1 MIIYNVPFIGSKS
14 AEVNKMPVHMMKA
27 MLVPIEN
34 HDRTRSIL
42 STALAFARNFDSQ
55 ICGFA
60 LSPATTPFLAAD
72 VIGASVIY
80 EPLADYNEESATQAR
95 GLFESFMKEQAIPR
109 RTSEASGVTWSWKN
123 DVPPGDHMVGI
134 LGRVFDVTVVGRSE
148 PRVSGP
154 RSTTLDAALFD
165 SGRPI
170 LIAPPTAPESIGR
183 RILIAWNR
191 STETAR
197 TVAVAMPLLK
207 QADEIVVLAVEG
219 SHVPGPMAEELISY
233 LRTHGIS
240 ARSLSIAPGKRG
252 AGATILEEAA
262 ALGSDLVVKGAF
274 TQSRLRQIIFGG
286 ATQHL
291 LTETE
296 VPVFMAH

>member
-1 MIIYNVPFIGSKS
+1 
-14 AEVNKMPVHMMKA
+14 MKTI
-27 MLVPIEN
+27 LVPVET
-34 HDRTRSIL
+34 HDRTSSIL

-55 ICGFA
+55 ITGFA

-80 EPLADYNEESATQAR
+80 EPLAEYNEESGDKAR
-95 GLFESFMKEQAIPR
+95 GAFEGFMRDHSVPARSAGKEGP
-109 RTSEASGVTWSWKN
+109 SWAWKK

-134 LGRVFDVTVVGRSE
+134 LGRVFDITVVGRSE

-170 LIAPPTAPESIGR
+170 LIAPPSPPETIGK
-183 RILIAWNR
+183 RIVIAWNR

-197 TVAVAMPLLK
+197 TVAFAMRLLK
-207 QADEIVVLAVEG
+207 KAEEVVVLAVEG
-219 SHVPGPMAEELISY
+219 SHVPGPTADELIAY
-233 LRTHGIS
+233 LRAHDIPS
-240 ARSLSIAPGKRG
+240 RALSTGQTKRT
-252 AGATILEEAA
+252 AGEAILAEAK
-262 ALGSDLVVKGAF
+262 ALGGDLVLKGAF

-286 ATQHL
+286 ATQHI

-296 VPVFMAH
+296 LPIFMAH

>member
-1 MIIYNVPFIGSKS
+1 
-14 AEVNKMPVHMMKA
+14 MKTV
-27 MLVPIEN
+27 LVPVEA
-34 HDRTRSIL
+34 HDRTDSIL
-42 STALAFARNFDSQ
+42 STALALAGNFGSQ
-55 ICGFA
+55 ITGFA

-80 EPLADYNEESATQAR
+80 EPLAEYNEELDDKARQAFEGFMRTHAVPPRSAGKDGINWNWR
-95 GLFESFMKEQAIPR
+95 K
-109 RTSEASGVTWSWKN
+109 

-134 LGRVFDVTVVGRSE
+134 LGRVFDITVVGRSE

-170 LIAPPTAPESIGR
+170 LIAPPRPPETIGKR
-183 RILIAWNR
+183 VVIAWNR

-197 TVAVAMPLLK
+197 TVAFAMRLLK
-207 QADEIVVLAVEG
+207 RAEEVVVLAVEG
-219 SHVPGPMAEELISY
+219 SHVPGPTAEELIAY
-233 LRTHGIS
+233 LRAHDIPSRG
-240 ARSLSIAPGKRG
+240 LSTGQSKRT
-252 AGATILEEAA
+252 AGEAILEEAA
-262 ALGSDLVVKGAF
+262 ALGSDLVLKGAF

-286 ATQHL
+286 ATQHI

-296 VPVFMAH
+296 LPVFMAH